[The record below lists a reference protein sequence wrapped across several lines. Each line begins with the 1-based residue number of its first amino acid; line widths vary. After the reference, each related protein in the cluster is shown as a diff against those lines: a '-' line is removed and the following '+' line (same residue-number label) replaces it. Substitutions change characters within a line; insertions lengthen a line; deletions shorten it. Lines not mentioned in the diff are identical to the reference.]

1 MPPPILVSGLAKKSI
16 ELAARVGDGYV
27 LLAPERDRMAAFRSL
42 LDELPIQQTGGGH
55 DEFRVYERE
64 VLPRFQ

>member
-1 MPPPILVSGLAKKSI
+1 MPPPILVSGLGKKSI
-16 ELAARVGDGYV
+16 ELAARGDGYV
-27 LLAPERDRMAAFRSL
+27 PLAPERDRVAAFRSL

-64 VLPRFQ
+64 VLPRFH